1 MLITRFTV
9 ATLFAFAKQNPQNL
23 FWTNCFEDLG
33 YGTERMRQ
41 KLFVVASGV
50 LVNTSAP
57 PFISYGER
65 KR

>member
-1 MLITRFTV
+1 MR
-9 ATLFAFAKQNPQNL
+9 P
-23 FWTNCFEDLG
+23 G

-41 KLFVVASGV
+41 KLFVVVSGA

-57 PFISYGER
+57 PLASYGER